1 MHDDLAATWA
11 ALAGEVADL
20 RALLAAQS
28 LAAWQRPT
36 RLPGWDVTILVAHL
50 ARGVGRVAEYA
61 ATPLAEPPA
70 RDRRTYWDYDARAA
84 APEVDARA
92 RAAAAGATPAG
103 LLAELDRALTA
114 GAAAVARL
122 APATVIP
129 SAMGPIQLVEYL
141 PTRLV
146 EVCIHGLDL
155 RDALGAPLRPTPA
168 ALARTAALLDQLLG
182 SPRPADLGDPVAF
195 IEAASGRRPHDDPR
209 LPLLG

>member
-1 MHDDLAATWA
+1 MYEELAATWE

-20 RALLAAQS
+20 RALLMAQPE
-28 LAAWQRPT
+28 AVWQRPT

-50 ARGVGRVAEYA
+50 VRGVGRVAEHA
-61 ATPLAEPPA
+61 ATPLARPPA
-70 RDRRTYWDYDARAA
+70 CDRRTYWRYDARAV

-103 LLAELDRALTA
+103 LLAELDQALSA

-122 APATVIP
+122 APQSVLPTV
-129 SAMGPIQLVEYL
+129 MGPIQLVEYL
-141 PTRLV
+141 PTRLI

-168 ALARTAALLDQLLG
+168 ALARTAALLDQLLDG
-182 SPRPADLGDPVAF
+182 PRPADLRDPVVF
-195 IEAASGRRPHDDPR
+195 IEAASGRRPHADPR